1 MFLISI
7 FTIFSMRIHATPIR
21 KTNNLELIEAI
32 DFAVTY
38 IEEEIKSIEMK
49 NELFA
54 KFNAD
59 EILELQSDILKVMQS
74 LNFLQMLTIIQIE
87 QIKNQDQSW
96 KLFCFFIESAITA
109 IIFGGLIGF
118 VAGIISIIFQM
129 QEVDARSKKWLITFG
144 SLFIFSLLF
153 IMICIVAYFAKL
165 NFPHLF
171 KDERLTKIMP
181 LYHHF
186 SPTFNAKDH

>member
-1 MFLISI
+1 MFLISL
-7 FTIFSMRIHATPIR
+7 FTIFSMRIHATPVR
-21 KTNNLELIEAI
+21 KINNLELIEAI
-32 DFAVTY
+32 DFTVAC

-54 KFNAD
+54 KLNAD
-59 EILELQSDILKVMQS
+59 EILELQSDIFKVMQS

-129 QEVDARSKKWLITFG
+129 KEVDSRSKKWLITFVL
-144 SLFIFSLLF
+144 LFLFSLIF
-153 IMICIVAYFAKL
+153 IKVCIVTYFAKL

-171 KDERLTKIMP
+171 
-181 LYHHF
+181 
-186 SPTFNAKDH
+186 

>member
-1 MFLISI
+1 MFLISL

-21 KTNNLELIEAI
+21 KPNSLELIEAI
-32 DFAVTY
+32 DFAVTC

-49 NELFA
+49 NDLIA
-54 KFNAD
+54 KLNAD
-59 EILELQSDILKVMQS
+59 EILELNSDILKVMQQ

-96 KLFCFFIESAITA
+96 KLFCFFIECAITG

-118 VAGIISIIFQM
+118 VAGIISIVFQM
-129 QEVDARSKKWLITFG
+129 QGVDSRSKKWLITFG
-144 SLFIFSLLF
+144 SLFLFSLF
-153 IMICIVAYFAKL
+153 IMICIVTYFAKL

-171 KDERLTKIMP
+171 
-181 LYHHF
+181 
-186 SPTFNAKDH
+186 

>member
-1 MFLISI
+1 MFLISL

-21 KTNNLELIEAI
+21 KPNSLELIEAI
-32 DFAVTY
+32 DFAVTC

-49 NELFA
+49 NELIA
-54 KFNAD
+54 KINAD
-59 EILELQSDILKVMQS
+59 EILELNSDILKVMQQ

-96 KLFCFFIESAITA
+96 KLFCFFIECAITG

-118 VAGIISIIFQM
+118 VAGIISIVFQV
-129 QEVDARSKKWLITFG
+129 QGVDCRSKKWLFTFG
-144 SLFIFSLLF
+144 SLFLFSLF
-153 IMICIVAYFAKL
+153 IMICIVTYFAKL

-171 KDERLTKIMP
+171 
-181 LYHHF
+181 
-186 SPTFNAKDH
+186 